1 MKQRTQPSIAAGLAA
16 LLLVGAGAGMAR
28 ADDDDKPKPGSR
40 AATQLSD
47 LVLGTPTDDYGVSQK
62 DYSLKAGQAYRL
74 KVTAA
79 GFKEYMFRAP
89 ELFRDSWIRQIVIN
103 DLEVHTSTFYG
114 IEFDRQG
121 TIEIHFTPQR
131 PGVYQWFIPGFEK
144 RGMTGT
150 FQVK

>member
-1 MKQRTQPSIAAGLAA
+1 MRATIATCAVFLALAPA
-16 LLLVGAGAGMAR
+16 LAVAD
-28 ADDDDKPKPGSR
+28 DDDDKP
-40 AATQLSD
+40 AASNKAEQLPD
-47 LVLGTPTDDYGVSQK
+47 LVLGTPTEDFVVSQK
-62 DYSLKAGQAYRL
+62 DYKLRTGQAYRL

-89 ELFRDSWIRQIVIN
+89 ELFRDSWIRQIVVD
-103 DLEVHTSTFYG
+103 DLEIHTSTFYG

-121 TIEIHFTPQR
+121 TIEIQFTPQR
-131 PGVYQWFIPGFEK
+131 AGLYQWFVPGFEK